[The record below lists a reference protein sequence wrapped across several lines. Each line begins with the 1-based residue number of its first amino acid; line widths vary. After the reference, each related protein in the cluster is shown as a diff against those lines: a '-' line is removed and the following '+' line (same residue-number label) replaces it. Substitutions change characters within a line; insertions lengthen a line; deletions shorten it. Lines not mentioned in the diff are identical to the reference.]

1 MQLASVSG
9 MDRTTGRV
17 CQGVDHIRQSITD
30 ILTTPLGTRL
40 CNREYGSDLP
50 NRIDW
55 PMNEA
60 GIQSLYAATAIAISR
75 WYPFVTLTQ
84 IAVTPD
90 TANPGTV
97 EIALAGFETGSN
109 AEQGALDLTLSLNLS
124 ALSLSAPLFN

>member
-9 MDRTTGRV
+9 MDRHTGRV
-17 CQGVDHIRQSITD
+17 SAGIDHIRQSILD
-30 ILTTPLGTRL
+30 ILTTPIGTRV
-40 CNREYGSDLP
+40 CSRAYGSDLP

-60 GIQSLYAATAIAISR
+60 GLQSIYAATALAIAA

-90 TANPGTV
+90 PANPGTV
-97 EIALAGFETGSN
+97 QIALAGFETGTAPDQAS
-109 AEQGALDLTLSLNLS
+109 ADQGALDLTLSL
-124 ALSLSAPLFN
+124 SLSAPVFT